1 MPPVRNAERGFFPLA
16 KREELT
22 LLPGSLTPSLQE
34 AVVRLGARMPFDS
47 VVQELTCLKHV
58 TTTEAT
64 IRRQTETAGTAYV
77 ALQTEEVERL
87 ERTLPPV
94 PAGAPRQLMCTDG
107 AMVPLVHGAWAE
119 VKTVAIGAIQPS
131 VIENGETVVHTTA
144 LSYFSRL
151 AEAETFTRLA
161 TVETYRRG
169 IERAETVCAVNDGA
183 EWIQGFIDVQRH
195 DAMRILDFSHA
206 AGYVAQVGQAV
217 LGEGTAEFKAW
228 LATILHEL
236 KHDSPDKVLQTLRDM
251 QHELEGGAA
260 SPETLDNVRT
270 AVQYLE
276 KRRSQMDYARFQ
288 AAGYP
293 IGSGSVESGNKVVV
307 EARLKGAGMHWAR
320 PHVDPMVAL
329 RDVLCSDRWAQDWP
343 QIATHLR
350 VNHLKARQ
358 QRQRTRWMQRR
369 AVATA
374 CSSMLPIALAE
385 PEPSNSQ
392 PVKGATANRNASST
406 QQAKQPYRPPANHP
420 WRHSPIGRARFR
432 SSQQSANPKV

>member
-1 MPPVRNAERGFFPLA
+1 MPPARNVGQGFFPLD
-16 KREELT
+16 EELA
-22 LLPGSLTPSLQE
+22 LLPGVLTPSLQE
-34 AVVRLGARMPFDS
+34 AVVRLGTRMPFGS
-47 VVQELTCLKHV
+47 VVQELTFLKHV

-64 IRRQTETAGTAYV
+64 IRRQTETAGAAYV
-77 ALQTEEVERL
+77 ALQAEEVERG
-87 ERTLPPV
+87 ERTLPTV
-94 PAGAPRQLMCTDG
+94 PEGAQRQLMSTDG
-107 AMVPLVHGAWAE
+107 AMVPLVHGEWAE
-119 VKTVAIGAIQPS
+119 VKTVAIGAIQPP
-131 VIENGETVVHTTA
+131 VLENGEAVVHTTQ

-161 TVETYRRG
+161 TVETHRRG
-169 IERAETVCAVNDGA
+169 TERAETVCAVNDGA

-195 DAMRILDFSHA
+195 DAVRILDFSHA

-228 LATILHEL
+228 LATTLHEL

-260 SPETLDNVRT
+260 SPETLDTVRA
-270 AVQYLE
+270 AVQYLD

-329 RDVLCSDRWAQDWP
+329 RDVLCSARWEQDWP
-343 QIATHLR
+343 QIATR
-350 VNHLKARQ
+350 VRADHLKERH
-358 QRQRTRWMQRR
+358 QRQRARWMQRR

-374 CSSMLPIALAE
+374 SSSVIPILPAQLAPSKLEPVTGITVKHNAL
-385 PEPSNSQ
+385 PSH
-392 PVKGATANRNASST
+392 
-406 QQAKQPYRPPANHP
+406 QAKQPYRPPADHP
-420 WRHSPIGRARFR
+420 WRHSPIGRARFKPYR
-432 SSQQSANPKV
+432 FRHEPKL